1 MVRVASFLAATDR
14 IALEEEGAR
23 SGGSSTAPGLDT
35 AASYGPPMVFVSL
48 GW

>member
-1 MVRVASFLAATDR
+1 MVRVASFLAATDL

-23 SGGSSTAPGLDT
+23 SGSSTAPGLDA

>member
-14 IALEEEGAR
+14 IALEEGAR
-23 SGGSSTAPGLDT
+23 SGSSTAPGLDA